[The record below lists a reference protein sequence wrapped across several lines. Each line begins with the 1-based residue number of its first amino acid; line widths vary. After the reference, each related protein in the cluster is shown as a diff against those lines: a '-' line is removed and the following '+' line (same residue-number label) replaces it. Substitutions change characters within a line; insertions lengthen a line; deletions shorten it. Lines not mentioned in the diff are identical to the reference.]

1 MNAALPVT
9 AADTDTAAAT
19 ATATDAAA
27 VPRDPALVV
36 VQLTGGN
43 DYMNTVVPYGDGRY
57 YDYRP
62 QVHIPPERVLPL
74 DDRVGFH
81 PALAPLHDLYNRG
94 DIAILHGIGY
104 PNPNRSHFRAMDI
117 WHTAAPD
124 YVATEGWLGKVIR
137 ELDPRA
143 ENVLTG
149 VNFGRGL
156 PRALALPGVPVASV
170 AELSGYGLLTGIDQ
184 PEARE
189 RALEV
194 FARMYAPAVGA
205 GPVMDYLGQT
215 GRDALTG
222 ADALR
227 AAPEKYQSNIEYPD
241 NAIGRNLR
249 NIAQVLLADLGTRI
263 CYTQQGGYDTHA
275 AELLVHNDLWGELAP
290 AIAAFFADLTEQG
303 AANRVVMLVFTEFG
317 RRVRDNSSGTDHGSG
332 GMAMVIGAPV
342 KGGQQGEYPSLRE
355 ADLLEGDLRANADF
369 RGLYTTL
376 IEDWLGLDAKPV
388 VGGRFAG
395 AGVF

>member
-1 MNAALPVT
+1 MS
-9 AADTDTAAAT
+9 AAT
-19 ATATDAAA
+19 AALTATASPPA
-27 VPRDPALVV
+27 PALVV

-57 YDYRP
+57 YDCRP
-62 QVHIPPERVLPL
+62 SVHIPPEQVLPL
-74 DDRVGFH
+74 DARVGFH
-81 PALAPLHDLYNRG
+81 PALAPLQELFDRG
-94 DIAILHGIGY
+94 DVAILHGIGY

-124 YVATEGWLGKVIR
+124 YVATAGWLGQVIR

-156 PRALALPGVPVASV
+156 PRALALSGVPVASV

-184 PEARE
+184 PESRE

-194 FARMYAPAVGA
+194 FARMYAPAVGS

-227 AAPEKYQSNIEYPD
+227 AAPEKYHSSIEYPD

-275 AELLVHNDLWGELAP
+275 AELLVHHDLWAELAP
-290 AIAAFFADLTEQG
+290 AIASFFADLSEHQ
-303 AANRVVMLVFTEFG
+303 AAERVVMLVFTEFG
-317 RRVRDNSSGTDHGSG
+317 RRVRDNRSGTDHGSG

-342 KGGQQGEYPSLRE
+342 RGGQYGEYPSLRE
-355 ADLLEGDLRANADF
+355 TDLLEGDLRAGYDF
-369 RGLYTTL
+369 RGLYTEL

-388 VGGRFAG
+388 VGGQFEG
-395 AGVF
+395 MGIF